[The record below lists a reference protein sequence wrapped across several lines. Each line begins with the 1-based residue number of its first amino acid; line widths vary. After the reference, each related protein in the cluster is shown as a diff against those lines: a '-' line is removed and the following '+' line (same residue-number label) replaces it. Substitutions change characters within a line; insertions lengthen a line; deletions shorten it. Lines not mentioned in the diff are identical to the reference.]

1 MDHDRFD
8 LRKALSAVM
17 GALMLLLAVPALQVS
32 AAGVDDFP
40 YRGTVNL
47 LDPWGF
53 YTGYCTSFAAF
64 RLSQEGI
71 RFHGASLQGPNGR
84 TAFFGNAGSWDGAA
98 ASIGYVVDTHPSVG
112 SVAIWHGGEGGA
124 WWGGHAAYVM
134 AVDNMGNA
142 IVEEY
147 NWSHYLRYGQRT
159 VRAPRYIHFF
169 TGMLPVS
176 IIKPLPTPKP
186 PTPKTPTPPVGHPY
200 LTTDVVRHRRGP
212 GTSFASLGNLA
223 AWQQIMIVCQVRSS
237 SAINGTSIWDRLS
250 DGSYVTDYYT
260 TTPAFNQFSPGLSG
274 C

>member
-1 MDHDRFD
+1 MDHDRFS
-8 LRKALSAVM
+8 LRKAFAAAM
-17 GALMLLLAVPALQVS
+17 GATVLLLGVPALTVS

-40 YRGTVNL
+40 YRGTVNV

-84 TAFFGNAGSWDGAA
+84 TAFFGNGGTWDGAA
-98 ASIGYVVDTHPSVG
+98 ASIGYVVDTRPSVG
-112 SVAIWHGGEGGA
+112 SVAVWHGGEDGA
-124 WWGGHAAYVM
+124 WWGGHVAYVM
-134 AVDNMGNA
+134 AVDGAGNA

-159 VRAPRYIHFF
+159 VRAHRYIHFLA
-169 TGMLPVS
+169 TAGMQPVS
-176 IIKPLPTPKP
+176 IIKPAPTPKAP
-186 PTPKTPTPPVGHPY
+186 PQPAGHPY
-200 LTTDVVRHRRGP
+200 LTTDVVRHRTGP
-212 GTSFASLGNLA
+212 GTGYASLGNLA
-223 AWQQIMIVCQVRSS
+223 AWQQIMIVCQVRSNS
-237 SAINGTSIWDRLS
+237 VINGTGIWDRLS

-260 TTPAFNQFSPGLSG
+260 TTPAFNSFSPGLSG